1 MCPDP
6 RAGAVRGAVAAAAR
20 GGARQRG
27 GGGAAQLPGVPRPG
41 AGLPL
46 PGGHHHTHQPGVE
59 ALLHVTVTHL
69 SCQRN
74 IPKVSSLFDKGRSFS
89 LFTVPSRACTQ
100 DVLKH

>member
-1 MCPDP
+1 M
-6 RAGAVRGAVAAAAR
+6 RGAVPAAAR

-74 IPKVSSLFDKGRSFS
+74 IPKIHPKFPHYWQKEGPSL
-89 LFTVPSRACTQ
+89 C
-100 DVLKH
+100 LK